1 MKMYIYGSTA
11 VDLWIYAC
19 ISIDVNSCLYTHLA
33 IERCFC
39 FYIGG

>member
-1 MKMYIYGSTA
+1 MYIYGSTL

-33 IERCFC
+33 IEGCFLVN
-39 FYIGG
+39 IGG

>member
-1 MKMYIYGSTA
+1 MYIYGSTL

-19 ISIDVNSCLYTHLA
+19 ISIDVILCLYAHLA

-39 FYIGG
+39 VYVGG